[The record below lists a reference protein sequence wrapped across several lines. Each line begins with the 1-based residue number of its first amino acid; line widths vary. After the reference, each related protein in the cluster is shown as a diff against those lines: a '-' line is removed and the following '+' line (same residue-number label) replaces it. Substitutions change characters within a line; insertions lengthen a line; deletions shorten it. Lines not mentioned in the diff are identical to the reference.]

1 MSYKL
6 YDITLYYSAETH
18 KEKEFTIRQN
28 LVSDLYVSFL
38 NNYKQKGTT
47 RVSVTLK
54 NEDHIV
60 GYHGS
65 ILSVYAYFNEA
76 AYWSTSAIEQNQIIL
91 DTVHRIAILC
101 ADKYN
106 WDKTVFQDAYLKV
119 IASGFIYKQEQKRK
133 LSRDKKHQA
142 ALLLQKNGAITIISV
157 QFYDEKSNLIRSTE
171 LFRSFHA
178 DWFYSGIIKN
188 NKWFNN
194 REFGVYA
201 RKEELIIKASLYDL
215 SAEIIITPGIHTRE
229 DIERL
234 FRRISYSEL
243 DRPEYLKWI
252 EGE

>member
-38 NNYKQKGTT
+38 NNYKPKGTT

-60 GYHGS
+60 GYYGS

-76 AYWSTSAIEQNQIIL
+76 AYWSSTAIEQNQIML

-106 WDKTVFQDAYLKV
+106 WDKTVF
-119 IASGFIYKQEQKRK
+119 R
-133 LSRDKKHQA
+133 
-142 ALLLQKNGAITIISV
+142 
-157 QFYDEKSNLIRSTE
+157 
-171 LFRSFHA
+171 
-178 DWFYSGIIKN
+178 
-188 NKWFNN
+188 
-194 REFGVYA
+194 
-201 RKEELIIKASLYDL
+201 
-215 SAEIIITPGIHTRE
+215 TR
-229 DIERL
+229 I
-234 FRRISYSEL
+234 
-243 DRPEYLKWI
+243 
-252 EGE
+252 